1 MIFESTPRQRQMIG
15 YLRKLLKI
23 SNDTYY
29 EIIYNGWGV
38 ESSKDLSFNAAES
51 LITQFKRQ
59 ATDAG
64 LYKPAKNNYL
74 DRYRSL
80 EGRTGMATPAQL
92 RKINIMWKFVS
103 KQPTDELKEQ
113 ALNSFIK
120 RITGKERLIFLTQK
134 DVSKVVKAIETM
146 YKTKKGEYTNG
157 NNSSN

>member
-29 EIIYNGWGV
+29 EIIFNGWGV
-38 ESSKDLSFNAAES
+38 DSSKDLSYNAAES
-51 LITQFKRQ
+51 LIIQFKKQ

-64 LYKPAKNNYL
+64 LYNPKKSYF
-74 DRYRSL
+74 DRYKSL

-92 RKINIMWKFVS
+92 RKINVLWKFVS

-113 ALNSFIK
+113 ALNTFIK
-120 RITGKERLIFLTQK
+120 RITGKERLVFLTQK
-134 DVSKVVKAIETM
+134 DVSKVIKAIESI
-146 YKTKKGEYTNG
+146 YKKKI
-157 NNSSN
+157 

>member
-38 ESSKDLSFNAAES
+38 DSSKDLSFNAAES
-51 LITQFKRQ
+51 LIIQFKKQ

-64 LYKPAKNNYL
+64 LYEPKNNFF
-74 DRYRSL
+74 DRYKSL

-113 ALNSFIK
+113 ALNNFIY
-120 RITGKERLIFLTQK
+120 RITGKERLNFLTQR

-146 YKTKKGEYTNG
+146 TKQRKGNKNG
-157 NNSSN
+157 NSNTN